1 MMKKCLLVAVGLAAW
16 IGFGAVEVGGLPAW
30 EFADTEV
37 STNVPFAF
45 PQVNV
50 KHFFLSMELA
60 GTPSN
65 NVQVAF
71 GRDANT
77 NGVLEVEEAGFAIG
91 WDCGEW
97 RVRGCLGSLEGLGGL
112 EERPSEELNRRNSAF
127 DNRLRPTDFDG
138 FVGQEKIRDR
148 LMLAVKAAKDRG
160 ESLDHVLFSGPPGL
174 GKTTLSYI
182 LGEAMG
188 VNVKTTSGPV
198 ITKPGDL
205 AGLLTSLEPGDI
217 VFIDEIHRLAKTVE
231 EYLYSAMEDYA
242 IDIVLDQG
250 PNARSVRLDLPHF
263 TLVGATTR
271 IGLIAA
277 PLRERF
283 GLVNRLSYYE
293 PKELAEIVKRSAAK
307 LGVDID
313 EAGALEISRR
323 ARGTPRIANNLL
335 KRVRDYAQVK
345 AGNFITGEVA
355 KESLE
360 LLEID
365 PHGLDEMDRKI
376 LETICVKF
384 GGGPVGLSTIAVSVG
399 EEPDTIEEAYEP
411 FLIMEGY
418 LERTPKGRVASA
430 LAYQTLGLN
439 PPNI

>member
-1 MMKKCLLVAVGLAAW
+1 MAA
-16 IGFGAVEVGGLPAW
+16 
-30 EFADTEV
+30 
-37 STNVPFAF
+37 
-45 PQVNV
+45 
-50 KHFFLSMELA
+50 
-60 GTPSN
+60 
-65 NVQVAF
+65 
-71 GRDANT
+71 
-77 NGVLEVEEAGFAIG
+77 
-91 WDCGEW
+91 
-97 RVRGCLGSLEGLGGL
+97 
-112 EERPSEELNRRNSAF
+112 ERQSDELNRRNNAF
-127 DNRLRPTDFDG
+127 DNRLRPTDFGG
-138 FVGQEKIRDR
+138 FVGQQKVRDR
-148 LMLAVKAAKDRG
+148 LMLAVEAAKARG

-188 VNVKTTSGPV
+188 VHVKTTSGPV

-217 VFIDEIHRLAKTVE
+217 VFLDEIHRLAKTVE

-242 IDIVLDQG
+242 IDIMIDQG
-250 PNARSVRLDLPHF
+250 PNARSVRLDLPRF

-277 PLRERF
+277 PLRARF

-293 PKELAEIVKRSAAK
+293 PPDLAEIVTRSAAK

-313 EAGALEISRR
+313 EEGALEISRR

-345 AGNFITGEVA
+345 HGNFITGAVA
-355 KESLE
+355 KDSLE

-418 LERTPKGRVASA
+418 LDRTPKGRVATP
-430 LAYQTLGLN
+430 LAWKTLGLK
-439 PPNI
+439 PISEQGELEL

>member
-1 MMKKCLLVAVGLAAW
+1 M
-16 IGFGAVEVGGLPAW
+16 
-30 EFADTEV
+30 
-37 STNVPFAF
+37 S
-45 PQVNV
+45 
-50 KHFFLSMELA
+50 
-60 GTPSN
+60 
-65 NVQVAF
+65 
-71 GRDANT
+71 
-77 NGVLEVEEAGFAIG
+77 
-91 WDCGEW
+91 
-97 RVRGCLGSLEGLGGL
+97 
-112 EERPSEELNRRNSAF
+112 ERASEELNRSTAF
-127 DNRLRPTDFDG
+127 DNKLRPTDFDG
-138 FVGQEKIRDR
+138 FVGQQKIRDR
-148 LMLAVKAAKDRG
+148 LLLAVKAAKDRG

-188 VNVKTTSGPV
+188 VRVKTTSGPV

-242 IDIVLDQG
+242 IDIVIDQG
-250 PNARSVRLDLPHF
+250 PSARSVRLDLPRF

-277 PLRERF
+277 PLRARF

-293 PKELAEIVKRSAAK
+293 PAELAEIVKRSAEK

-313 EAGALEISRR
+313 EGGALEIARR
-323 ARGTPRIANNLL
+323 SRGTPRIANNLL
-335 KRVRDYAQVK
+335 RRVRDYAQVEN
-345 AGNFITGEVA
+345 GNLITAEVA
-355 KESLE
+355 VRSLS

-411 FLIMEGY
+411 FLIMNGY
-418 LERTPKGRVASA
+418 LDRTPKGRVATP
-430 LAYQTLGLN
+430 LAYTTLGLER
-439 PPNI
+439 

>member
-1 MMKKCLLVAVGLAAW
+1 MK
-16 IGFGAVEVGGLPAW
+16 
-30 EFADTEV
+30 
-37 STNVPFAF
+37 N
-45 PQVNV
+45 
-50 KHFFLSMELA
+50 
-60 GTPSN
+60 
-65 NVQVAF
+65 
-71 GRDANT
+71 
-77 NGVLEVEEAGFAIG
+77 
-91 WDCGEW
+91 
-97 RVRGCLGSLEGLGGL
+97 
-112 EERPSEELNRRNSAF
+112 ERTSDELNRRNTAF
-127 DNRLRPTDFDG
+127 DNRLRPVQFEE
-138 FVGQEKIRDR
+138 FVGQRKIRDR
-148 LMLAVKAAKDRG
+148 LELAVKAAKDRG
-160 ESLDHVLFSGPPGL
+160 ETLDHVLFSGPPGL

-182 LGEAMG
+182 LGDSMG
-188 VNVKTTSGPV
+188 VHVKTTSGPV
-198 ITKPGDL
+198 LTKPGDL

-217 VFIDEIHRLAKTVE
+217 VFIDEIHRMAKTVE

-418 LERTPKGRVASA
+418 LERTPKGRVATA
-430 LAYQTLGLN
+430 LAYQTLELE
-439 PPNI
+439 PNSH

>member
-1 MMKKCLLVAVGLAAW
+1 ML
-16 IGFGAVEVGGLPAW
+16 
-30 EFADTEV
+30 
-37 STNVPFAF
+37 
-45 PQVNV
+45 
-50 KHFFLSMELA
+50 
-60 GTPSN
+60 
-65 NVQVAF
+65 
-71 GRDANT
+71 
-77 NGVLEVEEAGFAIG
+77 
-91 WDCGEW
+91 GE
-97 RVRGCLGSLEGLGGL
+97 RQSD
-112 EERPSEELNRRNSAF
+112 ELNRRNTAF
-127 DNRLRPTDFDG
+127 DNKLRPTNFEG

-148 LMLAVKAAKDRG
+148 LLLAVEAAKARG

-205 AGLLTSLEPGDI
+205 AGLLTTLEPGDI
-217 VFIDEIHRLAKTVE
+217 VFVDEIHRMAKTVE

-242 IDIVLDQG
+242 IDIMIDQG
-250 PNARSVRLDLPHF
+250 PNARSVRLELPRF

-277 PLRERF
+277 PLRARF
-283 GLVNRLSYYE
+283 GLVNRLDYYD
-293 PKELAEIVKRSAAK
+293 PKKLAEIVSRSAAK

-313 EAGALEISRR
+313 NEGASEIARR
-323 ARGTPRIANNLL
+323 SRGTPRIANNLL
-335 KRVRDYAQVK
+335 RRVRDYAQIR

-355 KESLE
+355 RESLG

-365 PHGLDEMDRKI
+365 PNGLDDMDRRI
-376 LETICVKF
+376 LETICAKF
-384 GGGPVGLSTIAVSVG
+384 SGGPVGLSTIAVSVG

-418 LERTPKGRVASA
+418 IERTPKGRVATS
-430 LAYQTLGLN
+430 LAFERLGLSRS
-439 PPNI
+439 

>member
-1 MMKKCLLVAVGLAAW
+1 MQLARQS
-16 IGFGAVEVGGLPAW
+16 
-30 EFADTEV
+30 D
-37 STNVPFAF
+37 
-45 PQVNV
+45 
-50 KHFFLSMELA
+50 
-60 GTPSN
+60 
-65 NVQVAF
+65 
-71 GRDANT
+71 
-77 NGVLEVEEAGFAIG
+77 
-91 WDCGEW
+91 
-97 RVRGCLGSLEGLGGL
+97 
-112 EERPSEELNRRNSAF
+112 ELNRANKAF
-127 DNRLRPTDFDG
+127 DNRLRPTDFTG

-148 LMLAVKAAKDRG
+148 LMLAVEAAKARG

-217 VFIDEIHRLAKTVE
+217 VFIDEIHRMAKTVE

-242 IDIVLDQG
+242 IDIMIDQG
-250 PNARSVRLDLPHF
+250 PNARSVRLELPHF

-277 PLRERF
+277 PLRARF
-283 GLVNRLSYYE
+283 GLVNRLDYSA
-293 PKELAEIVKRSAAK
+293 PDALAEIVRRSAEK
-307 LGVDID
+307 LAVEID
-313 EAGALEISRR
+313 REGALEIARR

-335 KRVRDYAQVK
+335 RRVRDYAQVR
-345 AGNFITGEVA
+345 AGNFITGAVA
-355 KESLE
+355 VDSLG

-365 PHGLDEMDRKI
+365 PHGLDEMDRRI

-384 GGGPVGLSTIAVSVG
+384 SGGPVGLSTIAVSVG
-399 EEPDTIEEAYEP
+399 EEPDAIEEAYEP

-418 LERTPKGRVASA
+418 LERTPKGRVATP
-430 LAYQTLGLN
+430 LAYERLGLAAR
-439 PPNI
+439 

>member
-1 MMKKCLLVAVGLAAW
+1 MR
-16 IGFGAVEVGGLPAW
+16 
-30 EFADTEV
+30 
-37 STNVPFAF
+37 
-45 PQVNV
+45 Q
-50 KHFFLSMELA
+50 
-60 GTPSN
+60 
-65 NVQVAF
+65 
-71 GRDANT
+71 
-77 NGVLEVEEAGFAIG
+77 
-91 WDCGEW
+91 
-97 RVRGCLGSLEGLGGL
+97 
-112 EERPSEELNRRNSAF
+112 SEELNRVNTAF

-138 FVGQEKIRDR
+138 FVGQSKIRDR
-148 LMLAVKAAKDRG
+148 LMLAVQAAKDRG

-217 VFIDEIHRLAKTVE
+217 VFIDEIHRMAKTVE

-242 IDIVLDQG
+242 IDIMIDQG
-250 PNARSVRLDLPHF
+250 PNARSVRLELPRF

-277 PLRERF
+277 PLRARF
-283 GLVNRLSYYE
+283 GLVNRLDYYT
-293 PKELAEIVKRSAAK
+293 PPELAEIVRRSAAK

-313 EAGALEISRR
+313 GDGAAEIARR
-323 ARGTPRIANNLL
+323 SRGTPRIANNLL
-335 KRVRDYAQVK
+335 RRVRDYAQVK
-345 AGNFITGEVA
+345 AGNFITGDVA
-355 KESLE
+355 KDSLG

-365 PHGLDEMDRKI
+365 PNGLDEMDRRI

-411 FLIMEGY
+411 FLIMNGY
-418 LERTPKGRVASA
+418 MERTPKGRVAAPSA
-430 LAYQTLGLN
+430 WSLLGLA
-439 PPNI
+439 PASRQGELGI

>member
-1 MMKKCLLVAVGLAAW
+1 
-16 IGFGAVEVGGLPAW
+16 
-30 EFADTEV
+30 
-37 STNVPFAF
+37 
-45 PQVNV
+45 
-50 KHFFLSMELA
+50 MER
-60 GTPSN
+60 
-65 NVQVAF
+65 Q
-71 GRDANT
+71 
-77 NGVLEVEEAGFAIG
+77 
-91 WDCGEW
+91 
-97 RVRGCLGSLEGLGGL
+97 
-112 EERPSEELNRRNSAF
+112 SEQLNRSTAF
-127 DNRLRPTDFDG
+127 DNKLRPTDFDG
-138 FVGQEKIRDR
+138 FVGQEKIRGR

-250 PNARSVRLDLPHF
+250 PNARSVRLDLPRF

-293 PKELAEIVKRSAAK
+293 PRELAEIVKRSAAK

-313 EAGALEISRR
+313 DAGALEIARR
-323 ARGTPRIANNLL
+323 SRGTPRIANNLL

-345 AGNFITGEVA
+345 AANFITGEVA
-355 KESLE
+355 KDSLE

-365 PHGLDEMDRKI
+365 PHGLDEMDRRI

-418 LERTPKGRVASA
+418 LDRTPKGRVATA
-430 LAYQTLGLN
+430 LAWKTLGLK
-439 PPNI
+439 PISRQGELNI

>member
-1 MMKKCLLVAVGLAAW
+1 
-16 IGFGAVEVGGLPAW
+16 
-30 EFADTEV
+30 
-37 STNVPFAF
+37 
-45 PQVNV
+45 
-50 KHFFLSMELA
+50 ME
-60 GTPSN
+60 
-65 NVQVAF
+65 
-71 GRDANT
+71 
-77 NGVLEVEEAGFAIG
+77 
-91 WDCGEW
+91 
-97 RVRGCLGSLEGLGGL
+97 GL
-112 EERPSEELNRRNSAF
+112 EERPSEELNRRNNAF

-283 GLVNRLSYYE
+283 GLVNRLAYYE